1 MEGKRSIH
9 FELLGSFTYG
19 SGEGGEAVKQESAP
33 KAGRKTL
40 SFLQYLIVNHN
51 RNISSEELIER
62 FWRTAEAP
70 GRQMRCGICCL
81 RSGSF

>member
-33 KAGRKTL
+33 KAGR
-40 SFLQYLIVNHN
+40 
-51 RNISSEELIER
+51 
-62 FWRTAEAP
+62 P
-70 GRQMRCGICCL
+70 CL
-81 RSGSF
+81 FCSI

>member
-19 SGEGGEAVKQESAP
+19 SGEAVKQESAP

-51 RNISSEELIER
+51 EI
-62 FWRTAEAP
+62 F
-70 GRQMRCGICCL
+70 L
-81 RSGSF
+81 RRS